1 MTKKEGGLFVNKRE
15 KGNKQ
20 KQEKVYEKKKCT
32 HKRSLS
38 LLFFP
43 ALSVLIKSNAA
54 NNEDNKER
62 WTQKD
67 EKLGACKM
75 CMRREAEINKSSVCT
90 RNANQC

>member
-1 MTKKEGGLFVNKRE
+1 MTEKEGGLFVNKRE

-20 KQEKVYEKKKCT
+20 KQEKVCERKKCT

-38 LLFFP
+38 LFF
-43 ALSVLIKSNAA
+43 SCSQFTYKNNAA
-54 NNEDNKER
+54 NNEDNKQR